1 MIDINALQNYY
12 ESEISPSLGALR
24 GIMNVAKYIIIFT
37 LMGFANFFIGIGG
50 DNGLIVSGIIVGVG
64 FLLLYLNNK
73 NLNSFYKDK
82 ITLPIIKQIENDEK
96 FSFNLTGSIEKSE
109 IVNSK
114 IFYFS
119 ENHTLAQSKL
129 LTYEEENRTIKMLN
143 VQVENTTHDADG
155 DTDTTTTEGLFV
167 VVPTQMK
174 IRGTTILFPDI
185 AEKVGGFTGE
195 LLQSKK
201 MDDLRKIRL
210 DSPDFEKEF
219 IVYGDDAL
227 MAHYLLKHTVMEV
240 LSEVSKKFPFQFQIS
255 FIEGRVYLFFSFSGG
270 WFEPEVELD
279 KKKEDSLSFE
289 TIRKDIEVIQTAID
303 IARRIEK
310 HHHIY

>member
-1 MIDINALQNYY
+1 MINIKELQNYY
-12 ESEISPSLGALR
+12 EREISSSLGALR
-24 GIMNVAKYIIIFT
+24 AIMNVAKYIIIFT
-37 LMGFANFFIGIGG
+37 LIGFANFFIGIGG

-64 FLLLYLNNK
+64 FLLLYFNNK
-73 NLNSFYKDK
+73 NINSFYRDK
-82 ITLPIIKQIENDEK
+82 ITLPIMKRIVSDEK
-96 FSFNLTGSIEKSE
+96 FSFNLAGSIEKSE
-109 IVNSK
+109 IVDSK

-119 ENHTLAQSKL
+119 KKHTLTQSKL
-129 LTYEEENRTIKMLN
+129 LTYKEENRTIEMLN
-143 VQVENTTHDADG
+143 VQVKNTTRDADG
-155 DTDTTTTEGLFV
+155 DTNTTTTEGLFV

-174 IRGTTILFPDI
+174 ITGTTILFPDI

-219 IVYGDDAL
+219 IVYGADEL

-303 IARRIEK
+303 IVHRIEK

>member
-1 MIDINALQNYY
+1 VD
-12 ESEISPSLGALR
+12 
-24 GIMNVAKYIIIFT
+24 
-37 LMGFANFFIGIGG
+37 
-50 DNGLIVSGIIVGVG
+50 
-64 FLLLYLNNK
+64 
-73 NLNSFYKDK
+73 
-82 ITLPIIKQIENDEK
+82 
-96 FSFNLTGSIEKSE
+96 
-109 IVNSK
+109 SK

-119 ENHTLAQSKL
+119 KKHTLTQSKL
-129 LTYEEENRTIKMLN
+129 LTYKEENRTIEMLN
-143 VQVENTTHDADG
+143 VQVKNTTRDADG
-155 DTDTTTTEGLFV
+155 DSNTTTTEGLFV

-174 IRGTTILFPDI
+174 ITGTTILFPDI

-219 IVYGDDAL
+219 IVYGADEL

-303 IARRIEK
+303 IVHRIEK